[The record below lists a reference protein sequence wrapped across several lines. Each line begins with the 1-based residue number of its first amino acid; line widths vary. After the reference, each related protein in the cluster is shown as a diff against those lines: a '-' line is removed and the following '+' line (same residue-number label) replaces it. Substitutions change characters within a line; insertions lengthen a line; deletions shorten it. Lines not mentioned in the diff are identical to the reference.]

1 MWYNTNIESIK
12 VWRWNSMRKAKGGQ
26 DNIFDLLMTVKDKI
40 IFNEF
45 FFYLE
50 INGVESTMDLTLV
63 ILINLHLMMY

>member
-45 FFYLE
+45 FS
-50 INGVESTMDLTLV
+50 I
-63 ILINLHLMMY
+63 